1 MKFKTMRFKS
11 TLLLALSFYVMFF
24 SATATAD
31 WFHKTESIMGT
42 RIHAEVWHEDP
53 IVAERALVAVM
64 EEMRRIDNLMSSYK
78 LESELSL
85 LNRNAYDRP
94 TAVSS
99 ELYDLLEKSHQISEL
114 TNGAFDVTYA
124 SAGRFYDYRNA
135 IRPAD
140 AQLELAVEAI
150 DYRHLQFNRTK
161 QTIRFAHKSV
171 YVDLG
176 GIAKGYAVDRCI
188 DQLRRLDIKQAMVSA
203 GGDSRII
210 GDHRGQ
216 PWSVGIK
223 DPRDPQTMVAVLP
236 LENTAIS
243 TSGDYE
249 RFFVEDGVRYHH
261 ILDPGTGQSASG
273 SRSVTILGEQATF
286 TDALSTSVF
295 VMGPVKGL
303 ALINRLPGVDAVIV
317 NADGDLQ
324 FSDDLLQL
332 VD

>member
-1 MKFKTMRFKS
+1 MRLGS
-11 TLLLALSFYVMFF
+11 TLLLALSFHVVCFA
-24 SATATAD
+24 STAAAD
-31 WFHKTESIMGT
+31 WFQKTDSIMGT
-42 RIHAEVWHEDP
+42 LIHAEVWHQKP
-53 IVAERALVAVM
+53 ALAEYALVAVM
-64 EEMRRIDNLMSSYK
+64 EEMRRIDNLMSPFK
-78 LESELSL
+78 PESELSL
-85 LNRNAYDRP
+85 LNKNAWSTP
-94 TAVSS
+94 FAVSP
-99 ELYDLLEKSHQISEL
+99 ELFDLLKKSHRISEL

-124 SAGRFYDYRNA
+124 SAGRYYDYRKA

-140 AQLELAVEAI
+140 AQLEMTIEAI
-150 DYRHLQFNRTK
+150 DYRHLQFDQTK
-161 QTIRFAHKSV
+161 HTIRFTHKNV

-188 DQLRRLDIKQAMVSA
+188 ELLGRLGIKQAMVSA

-223 DPRDPQTMVAVLP
+223 DPRNSKAMVAVLP

-261 ILDPGTGQSASG
+261 ILDPGTGKSASG
-273 SRSVTILGEQATF
+273 SRSVTILGEEATF
-286 TDALSTSVF
+286 TDALSTGVF
-295 VMGPVKGL
+295 VLGPKKGL
-303 ALINRLPGVDAVIV
+303 ALVNRLPGVDAIII
-317 NADGDLQ
+317 NAEGELQ